1 MMQDRP
7 QFQHKTGRPLRP
19 AAHLGKGGEPVVAA
33 EFYSAA
39 TLTFKTGRP
48 ASGTICS

>member
-1 MMQDRP
+1 MTQDRP
-7 QFQHKTGRPLRP
+7 QFQHKTGRPQRP
-19 AAHLGKGGEPVVAA
+19 AANLGKGGEPAVAV
-33 EFYSAA
+33 EFRSAA